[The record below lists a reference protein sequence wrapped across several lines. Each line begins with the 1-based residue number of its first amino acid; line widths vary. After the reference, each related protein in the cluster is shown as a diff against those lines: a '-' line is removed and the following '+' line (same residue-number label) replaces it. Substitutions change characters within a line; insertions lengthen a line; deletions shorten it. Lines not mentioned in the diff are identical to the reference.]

1 MFEVESQGKIRL
13 IIEAQ
18 DKATK
23 ALNELQKQFGLLT
36 DALRATQAASAATA
50 QGMSWLTN
58 CHVKYVAVAAAGTQ
72 IIGAAAAAFA
82 KLNQYME
89 LGAEALKSE
98 EAFGAMAQSIGA
110 DADKMTEDMKKAAAG
125 FVDDSHLMQK
135 AAFAMA
141 SDIDPDKIPQ
151 VFEAARLAARLTGQ
165 DVTTS
170 IDSMIQA
177 ISTNMPRSLRQM
189 GMISKDQMNL
199 LNQAAAAG
207 VTEINLLDIVM
218 ANATIRAAQLGESQ
232 DNAAKQIKK
241 FKVELE
247 ELKETLGKT
256 LLIAAQKAFGAF
268 QWLASGVLAATAAIP
283 KFMEMVSRLSAFV
296 QDKIGNKD
304 RAAVALR
311 DAAQMQQLYE
321 DLRGAAGELAAK
333 GAANISGTGAEGIKG
348 PSAAEA
354 EKAKANLARLMED
367 LKRRIAASK
376 GGGETD
382 KLREEWARIERELE
396 ADLAKGGLN
405 EYEKK
410 IIDIDRKIEDLKVKA
425 AKLPTEAERAT
436 AGKVIASWGAGM
448 KEQVAAEQAR
458 EDTLAAR
465 EEYEK
470 GSKALAAADKWVTEA
485 QASELQK
492 RKDQVAEAADEQ
504 RRSYLEAYNVGILDR
519 EEYEQKL
526 TALTLAEKEQIT
538 KLNMEY
544 DKTVREAEINTRLAA
559 LDLLEKEGT
568 AHRAT
573 LAERIE
579 LTRELIRSEEEHLA
593 TMDKDKDE
601 AAWYAQS
608 DKINA
613 ARKSYAD
620 LTREMTMTDPF
631 GAMKLAMTDLG
642 NKWTDVGQQ
651 MYDVAQSTAQAMQQA
666 FSDFFFDAF
675 TGKLK
680 TLGDYVTSFCNAVSR
695 AVANALSQQ
704 MSAGIS
710 GGIGQLFSFLSPTPT
725 AATDLSVALAGYHS
739 GGMGGEPT
747 FFRIVPNLDI
757 LPRYHR
763 GLGPGERLSVT
774 TDAESTMTPG
784 QRRDF
789 FRLAAAF
796 GARGARPNVEE
807 KHVHVHLTV
816 NALDSRSVAQTLQQ
830 HAVQITGIVNQ
841 AFNRHGRRGPNG

>member
-1 MFEVESQGKIRL
+1 MFEVESQGKIQL

-36 DALRATQAASAATA
+36 DALRATQ
-50 QGMSWLTN
+50 
-58 CHVKYVAVAAAGTQ
+58 
-72 IIGAAAAAFA
+72 
-82 KLNQYME
+82 
-89 LGAEALKSE
+89 
-98 EAFGAMAQSIGA
+98 
-110 DADKMTEDMKKAAAG
+110 
-125 FVDDSHLMQK
+125 
-135 AAFAMA
+135 
-141 SDIDPDKIPQ
+141 
-151 VFEAARLAARLTGQ
+151 
-165 DVTTS
+165 
-170 IDSMIQA
+170 
-177 ISTNMPRSLRQM
+177 
-189 GMISKDQMNL
+189 
-199 LNQAAAAG
+199 
-207 VTEINLLDIVM
+207 
-218 ANATIRAAQLGESQ
+218 
-232 DNAAKQIKK
+232 
-241 FKVELE
+241 
-247 ELKETLGKT
+247 
-256 LLIAAQKAFGAF
+256 
-268 QWLASGVLAATAAIP
+268 
-283 KFMEMVSRLSAFV
+283 
-296 QDKIGNKD
+296 
-304 RAAVALR
+304 
-311 DAAQMQQLYE
+311 
-321 DLRGAAGELAAK
+321 
-333 GAANISGTGAEGIKG
+333 
-348 PSAAEA
+348 
-354 EKAKANLARLMED
+354 
-367 LKRRIAASK
+367 
-376 GGGETD
+376 
-382 KLREEWARIERELE
+382 
-396 ADLAKGGLN
+396 
-405 EYEKK
+405 
-410 IIDIDRKIEDLKVKA
+410 
-425 AKLPTEAERAT
+425 
-436 AGKVIASWGAGM
+436 
-448 KEQVAAEQAR
+448 
-458 EDTLAAR
+458 AAR